1 MTFLWSFIS
10 DVYFV
15 CCKKCCLCDLL
26 DCVLQASVPA
36 EALLSFWTDGY
47 RKSWGVKL
55 YSASSAEEVLQ
66 VAFHVFFCYLC
77 LLYNSSGGVWKGLEK
92 IPFYNKTKGK
102 RGPN

>member
-36 EALLSFWTDGY
+36 EALLPFWTDGY

-66 VAFHVFFCYLC
+66 VVFHVFFCYLC

>member
-26 DCVLQASVPA
+26 DCALQASVPA
-36 EALLSFWTDGY
+36 EALLPFWTDGY

-66 VAFHVFFCYLC
+66 VVFHVFFAIFVCC
-77 LLYNSSGGVWKGLEK
+77 IIPVAESGKD
-92 IPFYNKTKGK
+92 
-102 RGPN
+102 

>member
-36 EALLSFWTDGY
+36 EALLPFWTDGY

-66 VAFHVFFCYLC
+66 VVFHVFFCYLC

-92 IPFYNKTKGK
+92 IPLYNKTKGK